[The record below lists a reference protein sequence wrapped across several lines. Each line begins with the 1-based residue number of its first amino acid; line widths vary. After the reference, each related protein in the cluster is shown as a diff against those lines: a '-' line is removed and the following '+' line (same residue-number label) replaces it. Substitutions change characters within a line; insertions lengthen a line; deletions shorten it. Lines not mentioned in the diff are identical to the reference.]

1 MQTIHGIHTLGDV
14 DLTIPQDSTRNQ
26 AQQIVDALN
35 AQNNRVFKVTVIS
48 TVIVGFAALL
58 NSYRMFRQLRRDEEL
73 FRRHASQR

>member
-14 DLTIPQDSTRNQ
+14 DLTIPSGSTRNE

-58 NSYRMFRQLRRDEEL
+58 NSYRMFRQLRRDEDL
-73 FRRHASQR
+73 FRRASQR